1 MASRSTTENDVDEI
15 HKSNGKLYQALL
27 NEEAQEVINMCN
39 GLEDHALH
47 ELTIHKDTVL
57 HKATYLKQANLV
69 LKLLEDLPACH
80 LDKMTRTNQT
90 GNTILHEEATLDQ
103 AYSVDIAREML
114 NRAWGVGETA
124 LFWAARYGK
133 IQIFNF
139 LANEIVTPQT
149 PKGPK
154 DEKYVSK
161 YL

>member
-47 ELTIHKDTVL
+47 ELTIQKDTVL
-57 HKATYLKQANLV
+57 HKATYLKQAYLV

-124 LFWAARYGK
+124 LFWAACYGK